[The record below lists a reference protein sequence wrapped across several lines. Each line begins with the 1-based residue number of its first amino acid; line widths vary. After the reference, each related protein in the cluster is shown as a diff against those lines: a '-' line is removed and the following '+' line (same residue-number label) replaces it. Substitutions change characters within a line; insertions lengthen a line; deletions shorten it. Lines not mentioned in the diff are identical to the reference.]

1 MRTSLSPLQLK
12 MLQSRLTRPIFEMK
26 VAILSPYPTF
36 PFAREL
42 GCEKV
47 SYANNATWT
56 VALVKRLAEIPDT
69 EIHVLTESDDIPRSK
84 NISVGSGVI
93 HFIKSPA
100 KFKTL
105 TFWQFDRLRLHR
117 VLDEI
122 QPDIV
127 HGQGIESQ
135 YGYAA
140 VTARYPFVLTIH
152 GLSKLS
158 NRVLDIPWFS
168 RVRLVELFEWY
179 CLRKARN
186 IIVINPFI
194 VEVLGLKSSRYNLF
208 AIPNAIGERYFD
220 APPDPREEDLLLA
233 IGYAD
238 RLKAHDV
245 LAQAMALLRQRKV
258 ACRAMIVGPLTE
270 GEYLTS
276 LQKYIRDEDLDIQ
289 FAGYLPSEKLL
300 PLLQRC
306 TVLVHPSRHD
316 NSPVS
321 LGEAMATGTP
331 VVASRV
337 GGIPN
342 IIRDNETGL
351 LFDSENAVQLADKLQ
366 YLLENKAAR
375 HQLAESGREFARKT
389 YHPSQ
394 VAALTRAAYQEILSN
409 A

>member
-1 MRTSLSPLQLK
+1 
-12 MLQSRLTRPIFEMK
+12 MK

-36 PFAREL
+36 PFAWEL
-42 GCEKV
+42 GLEKV
-47 SYANNATWT
+47 SYGNNATWT
-56 VALVKRLAEIPDT
+56 VNLVKSLAEIPDT
-69 EIHVLTESDDIPRSK
+69 EVHVLTESDDIPRSK
-84 NISVGSGVI
+84 NISVGNATI
-93 HFIKSPA
+93 HFIKSPP

-105 TFWQFDRLRLHR
+105 TFWQLDRLRLHR

-122 QPDIV
+122 RPDII

-140 VTARYPFVLTIH
+140 VTARYPYVLTIH

-158 NRVLDIPWFS
+158 NRVLDIPLIS

-179 CLRKARN
+179 CMRKARN

-194 VEVLGLKSSRYNLF
+194 VEVLGLTSQRYKLF
-208 AIPNAIGERYFD
+208 PIPNAIGERYFD
-220 APPDPREEDLLLA
+220 AVPEPREENLLLA
-233 IGYAD
+233 IGYVD

-245 LAQAMALLRQRKV
+245 LARAMTLLRERKV
-258 ACRAMIVGPLTE
+258 ACRAMIVGPLNE
-270 GEYLTS
+270 GKFLES
-276 LQKYIRDEDLDIQ
+276 LRKYIRDENLDIQ
-289 FAGYLPSEKLL
+289 FAGYMPSENLL

-306 TVLVHPSRHD
+306 TALVHPSRHD

-321 LGEAMATGTP
+321 LGEAMACGTP

-342 IIRDNETGL
+342 IIHDNETGL

-366 YLLENKAAR
+366 WLLENKGAR
-375 HQLAESGREFARKT
+375 GQLAENGREFARKMF
-389 YHPSQ
+389 HPRE
-394 VAALTRAAYQEILSN
+394 VAALTHAAYREILSGS
-409 A
+409 